1 MGDMDSHCLVS
12 TPTSYNH
19 IKTYREDIQEMIS
32 VYILIIV
39 FIVFATIVGNI

>member
-1 MGDMDSHCLVS
+1 MGNMVNHCMVS
-12 TPTSYNH
+12 APTSYNH